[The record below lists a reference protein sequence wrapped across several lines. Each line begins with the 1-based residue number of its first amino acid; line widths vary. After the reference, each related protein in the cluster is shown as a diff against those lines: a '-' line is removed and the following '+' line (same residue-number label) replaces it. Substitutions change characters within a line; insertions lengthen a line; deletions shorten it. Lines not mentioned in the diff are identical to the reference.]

1 MVMTEM
7 VTFFFVEKLLIFV
20 YIDIYKMELKGK
32 LKMNSSKRQISILEN
47 TNRQNLF
54 KTGSTRILILY
65 LTTIL
70 TQEALQMSL

>member
-1 MVMTEM
+1 MQR
-7 VTFFFVEKLLIFV
+7 FFFVEKLLMLL
-20 YIDIYKMELKGK
+20 YIDIYKMELKGE

>member
-1 MVMTEM
+1 MTEM
-7 VTFFFVEKLLIFV
+7 VTFFFVEKLLMLL
-20 YIDIYKMELKGK
+20 YIDIYKMELKGE